1 MTSATVTAPPPAPA
15 AAPRPQ
21 TEIRYEAV
29 AIDRKW
35 QERWERDGI
44 YRVRDDDPRPKWF
57 EMTMY
62 PYPSG
67 DLHIG
72 HWYAMAPSDA
82 HARFRR
88 MQGYNVL
95 HPIGFDAFGLP
106 AENAAISRGIHP
118 HEWTMSNVA
127 NMRRQL
133 RSIGAIYDWNREIV
147 CCLPEYYRWNQWFF
161 IKLYEQGLAYRA
173 QAPVVWC
180 PSCQTVLAN
189 EQVLNGLCERCDTP
203 ITRRDFEQWFF
214 RITDYADELLNF
226 DTLADW
232 PDKILTMQRNWIGRS
247 EGVDISFDISEHG
260 LDTREIRT
268 FTTRIDTIYGV
279 TFLVLA
285 PEHPLVEQLTTA
297 DRRTAVADYIRQARA
312 ASEIDRLAADREKTG
327 VFTGAY
333 ARNRLNDERVPIY
346 IADYVLTT
354 YGTGAVMGV
363 PAHDA
368 RDFAFARRYRLPIRT
383 VIAPIEW
390 DGSSPADAYTGP
402 GFMTDSGPY
411 DGMTDAEGA
420 AAIANDVE
428 RRGWG
433 RRATTYRLRDWL
445 ISRQRYWGTP
455 IPMIYCDRCGILPV
469 PETDLPV
476 LLPADAEFRPT
487 GESPLAINDAFVN
500 TACPQCAG
508 PARRETDTMD
518 TFMDSSWYMLRYCTP
533 QYAAG
538 PFEPAVTADWMPV
551 QQYTGG
557 AEHAVM
563 HLLYSRFF
571 IKALRD
577 MQLLN
582 IDEPFLR
589 LYNQG
594 VILGQD
600 HEKMSKSRGNVV
612 NPDDV
617 VGQVGADAVRCFLM
631 FIGPWDQGGPWS
643 DEGSN
648 GVVRWLNRLWTLAN
662 HNPDDLPAPTD
673 AAADSD
679 ADPDAVRATRRILH
693 QTIRKCYDD
702 LDKFKFNTAIAALME
717 LANHL
722 TRVWSDRAVD
732 AATWRDCIAK
742 TLLMLAP
749 LAPHL
754 AEELWERAGHPYSI
768 HQQPFP
774 AWDDD
779 LAAAEQIT
787 LVVQVNGRV
796 RDRIAAAADLA
807 EADAKALALGSP
819 RIRAHTD
826 GKLVKNV
833 VYVPGRLVNIV
844 AA

>member
-1 MTSATVTAPPPAPA
+1 MTTTETAPQQ
-15 AAPRPQ
+15 RQ
-21 TEIRYEAV
+21 YTEVRYDAV

-44 YRVRDDDPRPKWF
+44 YRVSDDDPRPKWF

-118 HEWTMSNVA
+118 YEWTMSNVD

-133 RSIGAIYDWNREIV
+133 RSIGAIYDWDREVV

-161 IKLYEQGLAYRA
+161 IKLYEKGLAYRA
-173 QAPVVWC
+173 KAPVVWC
-180 PSCQTVLAN
+180 TSCQTVLAN
-189 EQVLNGLCERCDTP
+189 EQVLNGVCERCDAP

-214 RITDYADELLNF
+214 RITDYADELLDF
-226 DTLADW
+226 SGLADW

-247 EGVDISFDISEHG
+247 EGVEITFDISEHG
-260 LDTREIRT
+260 LETREIRT
-268 FTTRIDTIYGV
+268 FTTRIDTIFGV
-279 TFLVLA
+279 TFLALA
-285 PEHPLVEQLTTA
+285 PEHPMVTELTS
-297 DRRTAVADYIRQARA
+297 DSRREEVNAYIERARA
-312 ASEIDRLAADREKTG
+312 ASEIDRLSTDQEKTG

-368 RDFAFARRYRLPIRT
+368 RDFDFARKYRLPIRT

-390 DGSSPADAYTGP
+390 DGSPPAAAYVGP
-402 GFMTDSGPY
+402 GFMTNSGAY
-411 DGMTDAEGA
+411 DGMTDAEGIT
-420 AAIANDVE
+420 AIADDVE

-433 RRATTYRLRDWL
+433 RRAVTYRLRDWL

-455 IPMIYCDRCGILPV
+455 IPMVYCDRCGVQPA
-469 PETDLPV
+469 PESELPV

-500 TACPQCAG
+500 ASCPRCGG
-508 PARRETDTMD
+508 PGRRETDTMD
-518 TFMDSSWYMLRYCTP
+518 TFMDSSWYMLRYCSP
-533 QYAAG
+533 RYQDG
-538 PFEPAVTADWMPV
+538 PFEPQAAAEWMPV
-551 QQYTGG
+551 RQYTGG

-571 IKALRD
+571 IKSLRD
-577 MQLLN
+577 LGMLQ

-589 LYNQG
+589 LFNQG

-648 GVVRWLNRLWTLAN
+648 GVVRWLNRVWSLAGYDAGELDA
-662 HNPDDLPAPTD
+662 HPAH
-673 AAADSD
+673 A
-679 ADPDAVRATRRILH
+679 DAVRATQRVLH
-693 QTIRKCYDD
+693 QTIRKCHDD

-722 TRVWSDRAVD
+722 SRVWNDRANDHSVD
-732 AATWRDCIAK
+732 AATWRECVS
-742 TLLMLAP
+742 TMLLLLAP

-754 AEELWERAGHPYSI
+754 AEELWERAGHGYSI
-768 HQQPFP
+768 HQQAFP
-774 AWDDD
+774 AWDDA
-779 LAAAEQIT
+779 LAAEEEIT
-787 LVVQVNGRV
+787 LVAQVNGRL
-796 RDRIAAAADLA
+796 RDRLNVPADIS
-807 EADAKALALGSP
+807 EADAKAAALGSP
-819 RIRAHTD
+819 RVLAHIE
-826 GKLVKNV
+826 GKPVRNV
-833 VYVPGRLVNIV
+833 VYVPGRLVNVV
-844 AA
+844 AG